1 MRRHILLTFIIMF
14 SLTFLSINGEES
26 KNLPNPVL
34 KTGDVEHFIQTF
46 PKLTQDLKALG
57 AEYEAKNGSI
67 TFPDALKANEKFQ
80 QILKQYG
87 WDNNFFTKSTT
98 ILLGYSI
105 VAYGNQ
111 LKNVT
116 PELQKALKEIDSN
129 PDLTPELKK
138 QMRDS
143 ILAAQSTLGHEGST
157 IVNMLN
163 PADLKLIKPFVDQL
177 KTVLES
183 TK

>member
-1 MRRHILLTFIIMF
+1 MRRHILLTFVIMF
-14 SLTFLSINGEES
+14 FLTFLINGEEP
-26 KNLPNPVL
+26 KIPPNPVL
-34 KTGDVEHFIQTF
+34 KAGDVEHFIQTF
-46 PKLTQDLKALG
+46 PKLTKDLKALG
-57 AEYEAKNGSI
+57 AEYEAKSGSI

-87 WDNNFFTKSTT
+87 WDNNFFAKSTT
-98 ILLGYSI
+98 ILLGYSL

-116 PELQKALKEIDSN
+116 PELKKALKEIDSN

-143 ILAAQSTLGHEGST
+143 ILTAQSALSQGGNT
-157 IVNMLN
+157 ITNMLN
-163 PADLKLIKPFVDQL
+163 IADLKLIQPFVVQL
-177 KTVLES
+177 KAILES